1 MKLKIILFQ
10 FLAIAVLAYFLFQKP
25 EVETEVKTQERI
37 VKVIDTVFKSEPE
50 KIKEVFVKVPE
61 VITKVVHDTVYLNK
75 KVKEYVYKDT
85 IKTAKITST
94 IIADNIYSRSLRV
107 DLSERQ
113 IRTQITRTVSKNR
126 FYVGNTATF
135 GSGKSIETMSLN
147 GFLST
152 KKLLIGAGIG
162 LNFETGTPIVPIT
175 LAYKF

>member
-25 EVETEVKTQERI
+25 EIKTEVKTEKKI
-37 VKVIDTVFKSEPE
+37 VKVVDTFFKSKPK

-61 VITKVVHDTVYLNK
+61 VKTKVIHDTVFVNK
-75 KVKEYVYKDT
+75 KAKEYVYKDT

-113 IRTQITRTVSKNR
+113 IKKEITKTVFKPR
-126 FYVGNTATF
+126 FYLGNSFTL
-135 GSGKSIETMSLN
+135 GSGKSIETISLS

-152 KKLLIGAGIG
+152 KNILIGAGIG
-162 LNFETGTPIVPIT
+162 LNFETGKPLVPIK